1 VEQLRD
7 LLSAKHDQCL
17 ILPRRIP
24 SILSLSEKL
33 FFLMEEGYYSPVE
46 MDLATIIVRLLQ
58 YRECLLNRYPL
69 KILHIIEIQFYPML
83 VFDSM
88 FSLQL

>member
-1 VEQLRD
+1 VEQLKD
-7 LLSAKHDQCL
+7 LLPAKHDQRL
-17 ILPRRIP
+17 ILPHRIP
-24 SILSLSEKL
+24 SILSLFEKL
-33 FFLMEEGYYSPVE
+33 FFLMEGYYSPVE
-46 MDLATIIVRLLQ
+46 MDLATITAMRLQ

-83 VFDSM
+83 TFDST